1 MEETQEKNDKPLKI
15 AILGYNK
22 VGKSSLISALTK
34 NKTNVIFKQ
43 TKDIEKYSE
52 EIKIEEKNYKLDI
65 LDTIYKETLANYEDK
80 YFGDIDKSEGYI
92 LIYSID
98 EIKTYE
104 IAKVIYKEIIKI
116 KNFLKA
122 DIIGESS
129 IIFVG
134 NKNDLKVENDFS
146 KEVKE
151 FCSANK
157 IKHIQTNTVN
167 GNNVQEVFE
176 SVVKGILYNR
186 QNRKNDVE
194 ENLEELEELE
204 DEEEEEEED
213 DEEDGNLEKGRLQ
226 KGDIGGLEKSEII
239 KKEKSEQALDLGKLL
254 EELQGKKEENNDN
267 KEKEIKEE
275 DSIEKEKNE
284 EKSNKIGKKEEE
296 EKEEEEEKNE
306 IKGDCGCCILF

>member
-116 KNFLKA
+116 NKNVLKA

-186 QNRKNDVE
+186 QNRKND
-194 ENLEELEELE
+194 LEEKFEEFE
-204 DEEEEEEED
+204 EEEEEEED
-213 DEEDGNLEKGRLQ
+213 DEEEGNIEK
-226 KGDIGGLEKSEII
+226 GGLEKSEII

-254 EELQGKKEENNDN
+254 EELQGKKEENNEN

-284 EKSNKIGKKEEE
+284 EKSNKIEKKEEE
-296 EKEEEEEKNE
+296 EKEEEEKNE

>member
-116 KNFLKA
+116 NKNVLKA

-213 DEEDGNLEKGRLQ
+213 DEEDGNIEK
-226 KGDIGGLEKSEII
+226 GGLEKSEII
-239 KKEKSEQALDLGKLL
+239 KKEKSEQTLDLGKLL

-284 EKSNKIGKKEEE
+284 EKSNKIEKKEEE
-296 EKEEEEEKNE
+296 EKEEEEKNE

>member
-80 YFGDIDKSEGYI
+80 YCGDIDKSEGYI

-116 KNFLKA
+116 KKTF
-122 DIIGESS
+122 
-129 IIFVG
+129 
-134 NKNDLKVENDFS
+134 
-146 KEVKE
+146 
-151 FCSANK
+151 
-157 IKHIQTNTVN
+157 
-167 GNNVQEVFE
+167 
-176 SVVKGILYNR
+176 
-186 QNRKNDVE
+186 
-194 ENLEELEELE
+194 
-204 DEEEEEEED
+204 
-213 DEEDGNLEKGRLQ
+213 
-226 KGDIGGLEKSEII
+226 
-239 KKEKSEQALDLGKLL
+239 
-254 EELQGKKEENNDN
+254 
-267 KEKEIKEE
+267 
-275 DSIEKEKNE
+275 
-284 EKSNKIGKKEEE
+284 
-296 EKEEEEEKNE
+296 
-306 IKGDCGCCILF
+306 

>member
-116 KNFLKA
+116 NKNVLKA

-204 DEEEEEEED
+204 DEEEEEEEEEED
-213 DEEDGNLEKGRLQ
+213 DEEEGNIEK
-226 KGDIGGLEKSEII
+226 GGLEKSEII

-284 EKSNKIGKKEEE
+284 EKSNKIEEKKE
-296 EKEEEEEKNE
+296 EEEEEKNE

>member
-116 KNFLKA
+116 NKNVLKA

-151 FCSANK
+151 FCSDNK
-157 IKHIQTNTVN
+157 IKHIQTNTLD
-167 GNNVQEVFE
+167 GNNVKEVFE

-186 QNRKNDVE
+186 QNRKND
-194 ENLEELEELE
+194 LEEKFEEFE
-204 DEEEEEEED
+204 EEEEEEED
-213 DEEDGNLEKGRLQ
+213 DDEEEGNIEKG
-226 KGDIGGLEKSEII
+226 G
-239 KKEKSEQALDLGKLL
+239 LDLGKLL
-254 EELQGKKEENNDN
+254 EELQGKKEENNEN
-267 KEKEIKEE
+267 KEKEIKEK

-284 EKSNKIGKKEEE
+284 EKSNKIEKKEEE
-296 EKEEEEEKNE
+296 EKEEEEKNE

>member
-116 KNFLKA
+116 NKNVLKA

-194 ENLEELEELE
+194 ENLEELE

-226 KGDIGGLEKSEII
+226 KGDII
-239 KKEKSEQALDLGKLL
+239 KKENSEQALDLDKLL
-254 EELQGKKEENNDN
+254 EELQRKKEENNDN

-284 EKSNKIGKKEEE
+284 EKSNKIEKKEEE
-296 EKEEEEEKNE
+296 EKEEEEKNE

>member
-116 KNFLKA
+116 NKNVLKA

-213 DEEDGNLEKGRLQ
+213 DEEDGNLEKGRLK
-226 KGDIGGLEKSEII
+226 KGEII
-239 KKEKSEQALDLGKLL
+239 KKENSDQALDLDKLL
-254 EELQGKKEENNDN
+254 EELQGKKKENKEN

-275 DSIEKEKNE
+275 DNIEKEKNE
-284 EKSNKIGKKEEE
+284 EKLNKIEKKE
-296 EKEEEEEKNE
+296 EEEEEKNK
-306 IKGDCGCCILF
+306 IKGDCSCCILF

>member
-22 VGKSSLISALTK
+22 VGKSSLISALIK

-65 LDTIYKETLANYEDK
+65 LDTIYKGTLANYKDK
-80 YFGDIDKSEGYI
+80 DFGDIDESEGYI
-92 LIYSID
+92 LVYSID
-98 EIKTYE
+98 EIKTYK
-104 IAKVIYKEIIKI
+104 ITKVIYQ
-116 KNFLKA
+116 
-122 DIIGESS
+122 

-151 FCSANK
+151 FCSDNK
-157 IKHIQTNTVN
+157 IKHIQTNTLD
-167 GNNVQEVFE
+167 GNNVKEVFE

-186 QNRKNDVE
+186 QNRKND
-194 ENLEELEELE
+194 LEEKFEEFE
-204 DEEEEEEED
+204 EEEEEEEED
-213 DEEDGNLEKGRLQ
+213 DEEEGNIEK
-226 KGDIGGLEKSEII
+226 GGLEKSEII

-254 EELQGKKEENNDN
+254 EELQGKKEENNEN

-275 DSIEKEKNE
+275 DSIQKEKNE
-284 EKSNKIGKKEEE
+284 EKSNKIEKKEEE
-296 EKEEEEEKNE
+296 EKEEEEKNE

>member
-116 KNFLKA
+116 NKKVLKA

-186 QNRKNDVE
+186 QNRKND
-194 ENLEELEELE
+194 LEEKFEEFE
-204 DEEEEEEED
+204 EEEEEEED
-213 DEEDGNLEKGRLQ
+213 DEEEGNIEKG
-226 KGDIGGLEKSEII
+226 G
-239 KKEKSEQALDLGKLL
+239 LDLGKLL
-254 EELQGKKEENNDN
+254 EELQGKKEKNNEN

-284 EKSNKIGKKEEE
+284 EKSNKIEKKEEE
-296 EKEEEEEKNE
+296 VEKNE
-306 IKGDCGCCILF
+306 IKEDCSCCILF

>member
-80 YFGDIDKSEGYI
+80 DFGDIDKSEGYI

-116 KNFLKA
+116 NKNVLKA

-157 IKHIQTNTVN
+157 IKYIQTNTVN

-213 DEEDGNLEKGRLQ
+213 DEEDGNLEKGRLK
-226 KGDIGGLEKSEII
+226 KGEII
-239 KKEKSEQALDLGKLL
+239 KKENSDQALDLDKLL
-254 EELQGKKEENNDN
+254 EELQGKKKENKEN

-275 DSIEKEKNE
+275 DNIEKEKNE
-284 EKSNKIGKKEEE
+284 EKLNKIEKKE
-296 EKEEEEEKNE
+296 EEEEEKNK
-306 IKGDCGCCILF
+306 IKGDCSCCILF

>member
-116 KNFLKA
+116 NKNVLKA

-151 FCSANK
+151 FCSDNK

-204 DEEEEEEED
+204 DEEEEEEEEEED
-213 DEEDGNLEKGRLQ
+213 DEEEGNIEK
-226 KGDIGGLEKSEII
+226 GGLEKSEII

-284 EKSNKIGKKEEE
+284 EKSNKIEKKEEE
-296 EKEEEEEKNE
+296 EKEEEEKNE

>member
-116 KNFLKA
+116 NKNVLKA

-186 QNRKNDVE
+186 QNRKND
-194 ENLEELEELE
+194 LEEKFEEFE
-204 DEEEEEEED
+204 EEEEEEED
-213 DEEDGNLEKGRLQ
+213 DDEEEGNIEKG
-226 KGDIGGLEKSEII
+226 G
-239 KKEKSEQALDLGKLL
+239 LDLGKLL

-296 EKEEEEEKNE
+296 EKEEEEKNE

>member
-22 VGKSSLISALTK
+22 VGKSSLISALIK

-116 KNFLKA
+116 NKNVLKA

-194 ENLEELEELE
+194 ENLEELE

-226 KGDIGGLEKSEII
+226 KGDII
-239 KKEKSEQALDLGKLL
+239 KKENSEQALDLDKLL
-254 EELQGKKEENNDN
+254 EELQRKKEENNDN

-284 EKSNKIGKKEEE
+284 EKSNKIEKKEEE
-296 EKEEEEEKNE
+296 EKEEEEKNE

>member
-65 LDTIYKETLANYEDK
+65 LDTIYKGTLANYKDK
-80 YFGDIDKSEGYI
+80 DFGDIDKSEGYI
-92 LIYSID
+92 LVYSID
-98 EIKTYE
+98 EIKTYK
-104 IAKVIYKEIIKI
+104 ITKVIYQEIIKI

-204 DEEEEEEED
+204 DEEEEEED

-226 KGDIGGLEKSEII
+226 KGDII
-239 KKEKSEQALDLGKLL
+239 KKENSEQALDLDKLL
-254 EELQGKKEENNDN
+254 EELQRKKEENNDN

-284 EKSNKIGKKEEE
+284 EKSNKIGKKEKE
-296 EKEEEEEKNE
+296 EKEEEEKNE

>member
-1 MEETQEKNDKPLKI
+1 MEETQEKKDKPLKI

-116 KNFLKA
+116 NKNVLKA

-204 DEEEEEEED
+204 DEEEEEED

-226 KGDIGGLEKSEII
+226 KGDII
-239 KKEKSEQALDLGKLL
+239 KKENSEQALDLDKLL
-254 EELQGKKEENNDN
+254 EELQRKKEENNDN

-284 EKSNKIGKKEEE
+284 EKSNKIGKKEKE
-296 EKEEEEEKNE
+296 EKEEEEKNE